1 MGKEDAILDMLE
13 LLHHELRDM
22 DGWVDSGEHDPIV
35 VLRKQIADAAKEGAD
50 KQYWDNL
57 QKGLASGLPGLTKGI
72 INATQSFRGGDAFSG
87 SAAIMDICS
96 TLASTIAS
104 IAPAAGPPGAVV
116 AALFQV
122 FSMILNLFAPQA
134 ESLTSQLEKLMRDLA
149 AEEKAQQIDV
159 AQDSIRVYATSVMS
173 SEPASLK
180 EIVRMFNP
188 VEGNTIWAIREVSAW
203 LKEKKNQ
210 NLKSWGPVLAAQ
222 CQAYADL
229 VRFAHKDL
237 TKVELTEKEEKAGL
251 KKAIGAFLKAVES
264 NHPVQLEFLRQIVP
278 AAQNRGTVWHLGTR
292 GPGALYGR
300 DFVIGKPDWKRLDG
314 AHRSMAV
321 SLTRGAQKSPTP
333 TLAIFGLEAGDPGNF
348 DPNKPF
354 WRNKRTYSLCGRWP
368 LDHNDGWRQ
377 VKDQHGDLTGCY
389 DIFAI
394 PGADADQVYVYTAN
408 GNTTRGYIHGRDDHK
423 ASGDRLELKRVWED
437 STFPPGYN
445 LGAIRIVGRPEPFPD
460 EDASIFKD
468 IAWIQYVGCEVPAGR
483 SYLSDPNIK
492 QSAHLEIYAKFHGLS
507 EAKAMASFLAPWND
521 YVGIGV
527 DSKYLWVYRSGE
539 IACATHWSVKRCVD
553 SKGLRPAWMTY
564 TIPESVRNYNPVGKL
579 RGGLV
584 DLSPCEDGTLTAAFS
599 RTHLEIPTGM
609 NALGGPGAIAIYY
622 HLGFNPAIYT
632 ITPEIDRKKGTLTM
646 KAGSKQGPGGFDVP
660 THGWASDDT
669 ATAFKVQK
677 QPIFCWQLI
686 SALVSSLENATKP
699 HRKAGSQSA

>member
-1 MGKEDAILDMLE
+1 MKKEDAILDMLE

-35 VLRKQIADAAKEGAD
+35 VLRKQIADAAKEGAN
-50 KQYWDNL
+50 QQAWDDL
-57 QKGLASGLPGLTKGI
+57 QKGLAKGLPELTKGI
-72 INATQSFRGGDAFSG
+72 INATQSFQGGDPFSG
-87 SAAIMDICS
+87 SAAIMDICA
-96 TLASTIAS
+96 TLTSTIAS

-122 FSMILNLFAPQA
+122 FSMILNLFAPKA
-134 ESLTSQLEKLMRDLA
+134 ESLTSQLEKLMRELA

-159 AQDSIRVYATSVMS
+159 AQKSIRVYANSAMS
-173 SEPASLK
+173 STPASLK
-180 EIVRMFNP
+180 NIVKMLNP
-188 VEGNTIWAIREVSAW
+188 VEGNTVWAIREVAKW
-203 LKEKKNQ
+203 LEEKKNQ
-210 NLKSWGPVLAAQ
+210 GLKSWGQVLAAQ

-229 VRFAHKDL
+229 VRVAHKDL
-237 TKVELTEKEEKAGL
+237 TKLKLTAKEETDGL
-251 KKAIGAFLKAVES
+251 KNAIGAFITTVES
-264 NHPVQLEFLRQIVP
+264 NHPIQLEFLQRMVL

-300 DFVIGKPDWKRLDG
+300 DFAIGKPDWKRLEG
-314 AHRSMAV
+314 QHRIMAV
-321 SLTRGAQKSPTP
+321 ANTRGAEKSPTP
-333 TLAIFGLEAGDPGNF
+333 TLAIFGLEAGDVGSL
-348 DPNKPF
+348 DLNKPF
-354 WRNKRTYSLCGRWP
+354 WRNNRTYSLCGRWP
-368 LDHNDGWRQ
+368 LDSNDGWRQ

-394 PGADADQVYVYTAN
+394 PGADADQIYVYTAN
-408 GNTTRGYIHGRDDHK
+408 GNTTRGYIHSREDHK
-423 ASGDRLELKRVWED
+423 ASGDRLVMKRVWED

-445 LGAIRIVGRPEPFPD
+445 LGAIRIVGRFEPFPD
-460 EDASIFKD
+460 EDASVFKD
-468 IAWIQYVGCEVPAGR
+468 VAWIQYVGCEVPAGR
-483 SYLSDPNIK
+483 SYLSDQNIK
-492 QSAHLEIYAKFHGLS
+492 QSAHVEIYAKFHGLH

-564 TIPESVRNYNPVGKL
+564 TIPESVRNYNPVGKT

-584 DLSPCEDGTLTAAFS
+584 DLSPCEDGTLTAAFN
-599 RTHLEIPTGM
+599 RTHREIPTGI
-609 NALGGPGAIAIYY
+609 NAIAGAFTVA
-622 HLGFNPAIYT
+622 LRGWDPAIYT

-660 THGWASDDT
+660 THGWLTDDT

-686 SALVSSLENATKP
+686 SALISSLENAIKTGLQA
-699 HRKAGSQSA
+699 RSQSA